1 MPLIIYVDHD
11 GARRS
16 HSVAAGTSVMIGA
29 RDNDVSGIVA
39 DCGGAA
45 ACATCR
51 VFVDDA
57 WAGRLPPAQPLEQ
70 SMLDAFEGEHP
81 HQRLSCQITCTEALD
96 GLVVHVP
103 ESQY

>member
-1 MPLIIYVDHD
+1 MPLITYVDHD
-11 GARRS
+11 GTRRS
-16 HSVAAGTSVMIGA
+16 HTVRVGSSVMVGA
-29 RDNDVSGIVA
+29 RDNNMPGIVA

-51 VFVDDA
+51 VFVDEV
-57 WAGRLPPAQPLEQ
+57 WAGRLPAAQPLEQ
-70 SMLDAFEGEHP
+70 SMLDGLEGEHP
-81 HQRLSCQITCTEALD
+81 RQRLSCQITCTEALD